1 MLHALPCF
9 TKPRVIFYMPTTSQ
23 QKHETGL
30 FQNITHHILEDNPFA
45 CIDPLFQG
53 RCGGGCEDCCFTLW
67 RWAVLSVWSAVG
79 ATGRDCGGLDSQQQK
94 DKIKHTG
101 INCSKYPT
109 CHSEHTRC
117 DTWGIHMCFPG
128 VFLSGEHLKYYHH
141 IYFSYILKS
150 KPTISKF
157 HDICFSPSIHL
168 NINSSRPPPITMTQA
183 SFDIPEYST
192 FRNILSVTQDCSAQG
207 DHSICS
213 LKLPTSARSIQWCRQ
228 I

>member
-45 CIDPLFQG
+45 CIYPLFQG
-53 RCGGGCEDCCFTLW
+53 RCSGGCEDCCFTLW
-67 RWAVLSVWSAVG
+67 RWAAVG
-79 ATGRDCGGLDSQQQK
+79 ATAVVWIHR
-94 DKIKHTG
+94 

-109 CHSEHTRC
+109 CHFEHTRC

-150 KPTISKF
+150 EPTISKF
-157 HDICFSPSIHL
+157 HYICFSPSIHL
-168 NINSSRPPPITMTQA
+168 NIDNSRPPPITMTQA